1 MSGSNG
7 SLRISEDVVIT
18 VAQAAISE
26 IKGVECP
33 SCRGGFISG
42 LFFRERPVTVKKTGD
57 VIEINAEVIVKRG
70 INAVLAA
77 EKIQEAVKA
86 DIQSMTGITVSKVNV
101 LISGISLDS

>member
-7 SLRISEDVVIT
+7 SLRIAEDVVIT
-18 VAQAAISE
+18 VAEAAISE

-33 SCRGGFISG
+33 AGRGGFISS
-42 LFFRERPVTVKKTGD
+42 LFFKEHPVTVKKTGD

-70 INAVLAA
+70 VNAVLAA